1 MLNPNHN
8 FFKWVPAILWGLFIS
23 WATLKPTSHSDL
35 IIPLWAASLHLD
47 KWVHFGFWFIWTWL
61 FLKKVNPS
69 GLYNLISVA
78 FFSAYGGL
86 IEVLQGT
93 MNLGR
98 TCDIWDWLV
107 DTAGVVVAVIYLK
120 WLNKF
125 IQNKNAPIN

>member
-1 MLNPNHN
+1 
-8 FFKWVPAILWGLFIS
+8 LWGLFIS

-35 IIPLWAASLHLD
+35 NIPLWAASLHLD

-69 GLYNLISVA
+69 GFYNLISVV

-98 TCDIWDWLV
+98 TCDIWDWFA

-125 IQNKNAPIN
+125 IQNKKTPQ